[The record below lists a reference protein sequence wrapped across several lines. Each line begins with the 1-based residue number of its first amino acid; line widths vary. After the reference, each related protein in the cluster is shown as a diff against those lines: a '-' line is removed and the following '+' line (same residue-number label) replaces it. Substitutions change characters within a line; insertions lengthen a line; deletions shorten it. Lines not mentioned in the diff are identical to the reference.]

1 MSGDEGEDIK
11 AAGLDSVARGITLT
25 LAELKEI
32 GVDSMAGAGRGFSGL
47 SLSGLQLGHE
57 SLTSAFTTFCERW
70 EWGVRSL
77 VIEGNTFAENVGLAA
92 GTLHE
97 TDEYVGGAL
106 KVGANSLLGDPYA
119 AEEEITRMG
128 WGELARK
135 NIDAYRDPDYS
146 KASFE
151 EAWKNSEQGWK
162 DAGRD
167 VMTSRWAGPMYLNPE
182 NLHGA
187 FGVDDAQYDQW
198 LDDTF
203 GPSPEERAEAAEQ
216 QGQQGQPGQP
226 GQPDG
231 NAG

>member
-1 MSGDEGEDIK
+1 MSGDGGKDIK
-11 AAGLDSVARGITLT
+11 ASGLDSIARGITLT

-32 GVDSMAGAGRGFSGL
+32 GVDSMAGSGRGFSGL

-57 SLTSAFTTFCERW
+57 GLTSAFTTFCERW

-77 VIEGNTFAENVGLAA
+77 VIEGNVFAQNVGLAA

-106 KVGANSLLGDPYA
+106 KVGVNSLLGNPYA
-119 AEEEITRMG
+119 SEEEITRMG
-128 WGELARK
+128 WGELAQN
-135 NIDAYRDPDYS
+135 NIDAYRNPDYS
-146 KASFE
+146 KESFE
-151 EAWKNSEQGWK
+151 QAWENSKQGWK

-167 VMTSRWAGPMYLNPE
+167 VMTSRWAGPMYLNPQ

-216 QGQQGQPGQP
+216 QGQQGQQGQR
-226 GQPDG
+226 DG